1 VHYETKTTIAI
12 PAGPKGVFPMP
23 RPFFLIF
30 VLFLAILPIQSATPA
45 RGTELAD
52 KYAPWLDLTEYIITP
67 VERRIFLQ
75 LTNERDRDA
84 FIAFFWKQRDSSK
97 ATPENEYRDEH
108 IKRFE
113 YTKKY
118 FGYTSP
124 LPGWKTDRGRIYI
137 LLGPPVNRNEIF
149 NSYLYPIEIWEYY
162 GDPAKGLPTMF
173 NVVFYRKGGAGDFKL
188 YVPAQDGPDQLL
200 VRQIGEISTFDYRAI
215 YQKIY
220 EIKPEVA
227 EVALS
232 LIPGEKTLNYS
243 PSMRDVQLLAKIA
256 DLPSKH
262 INTTY
267 ARQFLNY
274 KAYVDIESSFDYLN
288 SRHEL
293 ILLRDP
299 LLKMNFIHFAIWPER
314 ISVDYSDEKEK
325 YYCSYNLVIDLK
337 KGDRSIYQ
345 YTKNLPIS
353 YSKEEMEKNLANGLI
368 LADMFPV
375 IDGDFDVSVF
385 VQNAVNQEFCF
396 FSEKISIPPADRW
409 ALFGP
414 LVSYNINREPRLSRS
429 AFSLLDMHVS
439 PDPQRTFGQ
448 QEPLKVIFCIDRG
461 HDTGAMV
468 PEIEV
473 SNLPSAGVA
482 PFSRSFTPQA
492 IGGGSLQVFTASLD
506 QLPPGQ
512 YSLTVRVRDAAK
524 IVRLSGEAIF
534 SISRLLRLPHPPVA
548 APLLANEKTYVY
560 DSMLAGQYENSS
572 RAAEA
577 EQAHLKSLAQAPG
590 NAALIKTY
598 VQFLFVQ
605 KKYEQIP
612 GVLAPLQDQAQAAFD
627 FYSLRG
633 KAYYYLARYA
643 EAVVDLLQANLSYD
657 SDLSVLNTL
666 GLSFLRLNNP
676 AEARKVLAASLKINA
691 RQPDIA
697 DLLKQLEGP
706 K

>member
-1 VHYETKTTIAI
+1 
-12 PAGPKGVFPMP
+12 MP
-23 RPFFLIF
+23 RPFFLIV
-30 VLFLAILPIQSATPA
+30 VLFLTFLPLQSATPG
-45 RGTELAD
+45 RETELAE
-52 KYAPWLDLTEYIITP
+52 KYASWLDLTEYIITP

-84 FIAFFWKQRDSSK
+84 FISFFWKQRDSSK
-97 ATPENEYRDEH
+97 GTPENEYKDEH

-113 YTKKY
+113 YAKKY

-188 YVPAQDGPDQLL
+188 YVPAHDGPDQLL
-200 VRQIGEISTFDYRAI
+200 VKQIGEFGTFDYRAI

-220 EIKPEVA
+220 DIKPEVA

-232 LIPGEKTLNYS
+232 LIPGEKTVNYS

-256 DLPSKH
+256 DLPSEH

-267 ARQFLNY
+267 ARQFLNF
-274 KAYVDIESSFDYLN
+274 KAYVDVESSVDYLN

-299 LLKMNFIHFAIWPER
+299 LLKINFIHFAIWPER
-314 ISVDYSDEKEK
+314 ISVEYSDEKEK
-325 YYCSYNLVIDLK
+325 YYCSYNMVIDLK

-345 YTKNLPIS
+345 YTKNLPIT
-353 YSKEEMEKNLANGLI
+353 YSKEEMEKNLSNGLI

-375 IDGDFDVSVF
+375 IDGDFDVTVF
-385 VQNAVNQEFCF
+385 VQNTVNREFSF
-396 FSEKISIPPADRW
+396 FSEKISVPPTDRW

-414 LVSYNINREPRLSRS
+414 LVSYNIDREPRASHS
-429 AFSLLDMHVS
+429 AFSLLDMHAS

-448 QEPLKVIFCIDRG
+448 QEPLKVLFCIDRG
-461 HDTGAMV
+461 RDTSPMI

-473 SNLPSAGVA
+473 SNLPSAGIT
-482 PFSRSFTPQA
+482 PFSRRFTAQS
-492 IGGGSLQVFTASLD
+492 IGEGALQVFTSSLD
-506 QLPPGQ
+506 QFPPGQ
-512 YSLTVRVRDAAK
+512 YCLTVRARDAAN

-534 SISRLLRLPHPPVA
+534 SISRLQRLPHPPVA
-548 APLLANEKTYVY
+548 VPTLANEKAYVY
-560 DSMLAGQYENSS
+560 DSILAGQYENCG
-572 RAAEA
+572 RVAEA
-577 EQAHLKSLAQAPG
+577 EQLHLKALAQAPN
-590 NAALIKTY
+590 NAALIKAY
-598 VQFLFVQ
+598 VQFLFAQ
-605 KKYEQIP
+605 KKYDKIP
-612 GVLAPLQDQAQAAFD
+612 GALAPLRDQVQAAFD

-643 EAVVDLLQANLSYD
+643 EAVDDLLKANQSYD
-657 SDLSVLNTL
+657 SDLSVLNAL

-676 AEARKVLAASLKINA
+676 AEARKALAASLKVNA

-697 DLLKQLEGP
+697 KLLKQLEEP

>member
-1 VHYETKTTIAI
+1 
-12 PAGPKGVFPMP
+12 MP
-23 RPFFLIF
+23 RPFFLIV
-30 VLFLAILPIQSATPA
+30 VLFLTFLPLPSATSA
-45 RGTELAD
+45 RETELAE
-52 KYAPWLDLTEYIITP
+52 KYASWLDLTEYIITP

-84 FIAFFWKQRDSSK
+84 FISFFWKQRDSSK
-97 ATPENEYRDEH
+97 GTPENEYKDEH

-113 YTKKY
+113 YAKKY

-200 VRQIGEISTFDYRAI
+200 VKQIGEFGTFDYRAI

-220 EIKPEVA
+220 DIKPEVA

-232 LIPGEKTLNYS
+232 LIPGEKTVNYS

-256 DLPSKH
+256 DLPSEH

-267 ARQFLNY
+267 ARQFLNF
-274 KAYVDIESSFDYLN
+274 KAYVDVESSFDYLN

-325 YYCSYNLVIDLK
+325 YYCSYNMVIDLK

-345 YTKNLPIS
+345 YTKNLPIT
-353 YSKEEMEKNLANGLI
+353 YSKEEMEKNLTNGLI

-375 IDGDFDVSVF
+375 IDGDFEVTVF
-385 VQNAVNQEFCF
+385 VQNAVNWEFSF
-396 FSEKISIPPADRW
+396 FSEKISVPPPNRW

-414 LVSYNINREPRLSRS
+414 LVSYSINREPRASHS
-429 AFSLLDMHVS
+429 AFSLLDMHAS

-448 QEPLKVIFCIDRG
+448 QEPLKVLFCIDRG
-461 HDTGAMV
+461 RDTSTII

-473 SNLPSAGVA
+473 SNLPSAGIA
-482 PFSRSFTPQA
+482 PFSRRFTAQS
-492 IGGGSLQVFTASLD
+492 IGEGAMQVFTTSLD
-506 QLPPGQ
+506 QFPPGQ
-512 YSLTVRVRDAAK
+512 YCLTVRARDAAN

-534 SISRLLRLPHPPVA
+534 SISRLQRLPHPPVA
-548 APLLANEKTYVY
+548 VPTLANEKAYVY
-560 DSMLAGQYENSS
+560 DSILASQYENCG
-572 RAAEA
+572 RIAEA
-577 EQAHLKSLAQAPG
+577 EQAHQKALAQVPG
-590 NAALIKTY
+590 NAALIKAY
-598 VQFLFVQ
+598 VQFLFAQ

-612 GVLAPLQDQAQAAFD
+612 GTLAPLQDKAQAAFD

-643 EAVVDLLQANLSYD
+643 EAVDDLLKANQSYD
-657 SDLSVLNTL
+657 SDLSVLNAL

-676 AEARKVLAASLKINA
+676 AEARKALAASLKVNA

-697 DLLKQLEGP
+697 KLLKQLEEP

>member
-1 VHYETKTTIAI
+1 
-12 PAGPKGVFPMP
+12 MP
-23 RPFFLIF
+23 RPFFLIV
-30 VLFLAILPIQSATPA
+30 VLILTILPLQSATPA
-45 RGTELAD
+45 RETELAE
-52 KYAPWLDLTEYIITP
+52 KYASWLDLTEYIITP

-84 FIAFFWKQRDSSK
+84 FISFFWKQRDSSK
-97 ATPENEYRDEH
+97 GTPENEYKDEH

-113 YTKKY
+113 YAKKY

-137 LLGPPVNRNEIF
+137 LLGSPVNRNEIF

-200 VRQIGEISTFDYRAI
+200 VKQIGEFGTFDYRAI

-220 EIKPEVA
+220 DIKPEVA

-232 LIPGEKTLNYS
+232 LIPGEKTVNYS

-256 DLPSKH
+256 DLPSEH

-267 ARQFLNY
+267 ARQFLNF
-274 KAYVDIESSFDYLN
+274 KAYVDVESSFDYLN

-325 YYCSYNLVIDLK
+325 YYCSYNMVIDLK

-345 YTKNLPIS
+345 YTKNLPIT
-353 YSKEEMEKNLANGLI
+353 YSKEEMEKNLTNGLI

-375 IDGDFDVSVF
+375 IDGDFEVTVF
-385 VQNAVNQEFCF
+385 VQNAVNWEFSF
-396 FSEKISIPPADRW
+396 FSEKISVPPPNRW

-414 LVSYNINREPRLSRS
+414 LVSYSINREPRASHS

-448 QEPLKVIFCIDRG
+448 QEPLKVLFCIDHGR
-461 HDTGAMV
+461 DTTTMI

-473 SNLPSAGVA
+473 NNLPSAGIA
-482 PFSRSFTPQA
+482 PFSRRFTAQS
-492 IGGGSLQVFTASLD
+492 IGEGAMQVFTTSLD
-506 QLPPGQ
+506 QFPPGQ
-512 YSLTVRVRDAAK
+512 YCLTVRARDAAN

-534 SISRLLRLPHPPVA
+534 SISRMQRLPHPPVA
-548 APLLANEKTYVY
+548 VPTLANEKAYVY
-560 DSMLAGQYENSS
+560 DSILASQYENCG
-572 RAAEA
+572 RIAEA
-577 EQAHLKSLAQAPG
+577 EQAHQKALAQAPG
-590 NAALIKTY
+590 NAALIKAY
-598 VQFLFVQ
+598 VQFLFAQ

-612 GVLAPLQDQAQAAFD
+612 GTLAPLQDKAQAAFD

-643 EAVVDLLQANLSYD
+643 EAVDDLLKANQSYD
-657 SDLSVLNTL
+657 SDLSVLNAL

-676 AEARKVLAASLKINA
+676 AEARKALAASLKVNA
-691 RQPDIA
+691 RQPDISK
-697 DLLKQLEGP
+697 LLKQLEEP

>member
-1 VHYETKTTIAI
+1 
-12 PAGPKGVFPMP
+12 MP
-23 RPFFLIF
+23 RPFFLIV
-30 VLFLAILPIQSATPA
+30 VLFLTILPLQSATSA
-45 RGTELAD
+45 RGTELAE
-52 KYAPWLDLTEYIITP
+52 KYASWLDLTEYIITP

-75 LTNERDRDA
+75 LTNDRDRDA
-84 FIAFFWKQRDSSK
+84 FISFFWKQRDSNK
-97 ATPENEYRDEH
+97 GTPENEYKDEH

-113 YTKKY
+113 YAKRY

-137 LLGPPVNRNEIF
+137 LLGPPFNRNEIF
-149 NSYLYPIEIWEYY
+149 NGSLYPIEIWEYY

-173 NVVFYRKGGAGDFKL
+173 NIVFYRKGGAGDFKL

-200 VRQIGEISTFDYRAI
+200 VKQIGEFSSIDYGAI
-215 YQKIY
+215 YQKLY

-232 LIPGEKTLNYS
+232 LIPGERLVNYS
-243 PSMRDVQLLAKIA
+243 PSMRDIPLLAQIA
-256 DLPSKH
+256 DLPSEH
-262 INTTY
+262 LNTTY
-267 ARQFLNY
+267 ARQFLDY
-274 KAYVDIESSFDYLN
+274 KAYVDVESSFDYLN
-288 SRHEL
+288 SHHEL

-314 ISVDYSDEKEK
+314 ISVEYLDEKEK
-325 YYCSYNLVIDLK
+325 YYCSYQMVVDLK

-345 YTKNLPIS
+345 YTKNLS
-353 YSKEEMEKNLANGLI
+353 LTYSKEEMEKSLANGLI

-375 IDGDFDVSVF
+375 IDGDFDVTVF
-385 VQNAVNQEFCF
+385 VQNAVNREFSF
-396 FSEKISIPPADRW
+396 FSEKISVPPPNRW

-414 LVSYNINREPRLSRS
+414 LVSYSINREPRASHS
-429 AFSLLDMHVS
+429 AFSLLDLHVNA
-439 PDPQRTFGQ
+439 DPQRTFGQ
-448 QEPLKVIFCIDRG
+448 QEPLKVLFCIDRG
-461 HDTGAMV
+461 RDTSTMI

-482 PFSRSFTPQA
+482 PFSRSFTAQSSGEGA
-492 IGGGSLQVFTASLD
+492 LQVFTTSLD
-506 QLPPGQ
+506 QFPPGQ
-512 YSLTVRVRDAAK
+512 YRLTVRARDAAN
-524 IVRLSGEAIF
+524 IVRLSGETIF

-548 APLLANEKTYVY
+548 APTLANEKAYVY
-560 DSMLAGQYENSS
+560 DSMLAGQYENCG

-577 EQAHLKSLAQAPG
+577 EQAHLKALAQAPG
-590 NAALIKTY
+590 NAALIKAY
-598 VQFLFVQ
+598 VQFLFAQ

-612 GVLAPLQDQAQAAFD
+612 RALAPLQDQAQAAFD

-643 EAVVDLLQANLSYD
+643 EAVDDLLKANQSYD
-657 SDLSVLNTL
+657 SNLSVLNAL

-676 AEARKVLAASLKINA
+676 AEARKALAASLKVNA
-691 RQPDIA
+691 QQPDIA
-697 DLLKQLEGP
+697 NLLKQLEEP